1 MQSPFPGMDPFIEHI
16 GAWEDFHHGLIGG
29 IHDAIALRLP
39 KRYMI
44 RAGERSYMVLSSA
57 NGEKEYRMQPDAAI
71 TQQPGIVPSAPQGAA
86 AVIEAAEGEAAPVT
100 MRALV
105 ETEFREGFLEI
116 REIHGER
123 TLNTGIEVLSP
134 SNKRPGTPG
143 WEQYTRKRQEF
154 LDGAANFVEIDL
166 LRGGSRMPMESAWP
180 GSPYYLLVSRKREAP
195 TCKVWPTFSLRPLA
209 PLPIP
214 LAPPDADIELSL
226 QPLIDAIYQRSQYE
240 IDIDYRQPL
249 IPPLSPTEAAWLEG
263 RLRQQPG

>member
-1 MQSPFPGMDPFIEHI
+1 
-16 GAWEDFHHGLIGG
+16 
-29 IHDAIALRLP
+29 
-39 KRYMI
+39 
-44 RAGERSYMVLSSA
+44 
-57 NGEKEYRMQPDAAI
+57 
-71 TQQPGIVPSAPQGAA
+71 
-86 AVIEAAEGEAAPVT
+86 VIEAAEGEAAPVT

-209 PLPIP
+209 PLWLLPMRTSSCP
-214 LAPPDADIELSL
+214 SS
-226 QPLIDAIYQRSQYE
+226 RSST
-240 IDIDYRQPL
+240 RFTNAR
-249 IPPLSPTEAAWLEG
+249 SMKSTSTTAS
-263 RLRQQPG
+263 RSSRR